1 MFRAA
6 VFERVAEAAASSLI
20 SHQIPSLRLT
30 WPPCHCAILH
40 TAVFER
46 VAEAIAPADPKN
58 SNIQA
63 VHDKVVKNLNIA
75 RWVLIGFI
83 FFEICKCGG

>member
-1 MFRAA
+1 MFRSA
-6 VFERVAEAAASSLI
+6 VYVEAIVSSLN
-20 SHQIPSLRLT
+20 SYQIPCLCLT
-30 WPPCHCAILH
+30 WPPCRCAILH

-46 VAEAIAPADPKN
+46 VAEAIAPADPTN

-63 VHDKVVKNLNIA
+63 VHDKVIKNLNIA

-83 FFEICKCGG
+83 FFEICECGG